1 MPGRLFK
8 TFVLLSGL
16 ALLVAANPGRLAAA
30 DLSPGRPFRL
40 GVLRLMPEVDASKPI
55 GMALRSGFNVQGDT
69 LIGDWGEGLVGA
81 RSIRSQRFLW
91 WFNAGAELT
100 SPVFNAGGFI
110 VFSTRA
116 GKVFKLDLATGKR
129 AWEASLDSFSDRKPL
144 VSGSTV
150 IVQAASQVI
159 YALDY
164 QTGKSLWLFDAGFP
178 DGLTVSGGPTPVVW
192 ADSLIAGLSNGD
204 LVGINLQSGKQ
215 AWRVT
220 APVSESR
227 FHDVVGELFVR
238 DGQLFAARYD
248 GTVTAFDVKD
258 AKGGEPRVTWQEK
271 FPGIAVVTHR
281 NGKMFLGCVNGDV
294 IALDE
299 MNQGRQV
306 WRAVN
311 GGSVTTLT
319 AAESRL
325 MASTSDGRI
334 FALDLQSGQLVW
346 HDSLGYG
353 VMAAPVFIDDGIY
366 FITGLGNAYGYRLL

>member
-1 MPGRLFK
+1 M
-8 TFVLLSGL
+8 
-16 ALLVAANPGRLAAA
+16 
-30 DLSPGRPFRL
+30 
-40 GVLRLMPEVDASKPI
+40 RLMPEVDATKPV
-55 GMALRSGFNVQGDT
+55 GLALRSGFSVQGDT
-69 LIGDWGEGLVGA
+69 LIGDWGEGWVGA
-81 RSIRSQRFLW
+81 RSSRSKRFSW
-91 WFNAGAELT
+91 WFNAGAEVS

-116 GKVFKLDLATGKR
+116 GKVFKLDIATGKR
-129 AWEASLDSFSDRKPL
+129 AWEATLDSFSDRKPL

-164 QTGKSLWLFDAGFP
+164 QTGKSLWLYDAGFP
-178 DGLTVSGGPTPVVW
+178 EGLTVSGGPTPVVW
-192 ADSLIAGLSNGD
+192 ADSLIAGLANGD

-215 AWRVT
+215 AWRVS
-220 APVSESR
+220 APVSEAR

-258 AKGGEPRVTWQEK
+258 AKGGEPRVIWQEK
-271 FPGIAVVTHR
+271 FPGISVVTHR

-294 IALDE
+294 VALDE

-306 WRAVN
+306 WRAAN

-325 MASTSDGRI
+325 IASTSDGRI
-334 FALDLQSGQLVW
+334 FTMDLQTGELLW
-346 HDSLGYG
+346 HDSLGYS
-353 VMAAPVFIDDGIY
+353 VMAAPLFIDDGIY